1 MTGTCT
7 SYNSQKS
14 KKTATTAEV
23 RLNAL
28 PVLSPQKIN
37 DCLDE
42 FGYHGQNEA
51 RRSVCLNAYR
61 HVKRLKS
68 LHVKKI
74 PCHLLPQHSN
84 AILIGPT
91 GCGKSYIIE
100 LIFGKI
106 LKLPYVIVEMTRFA
120 ETGYVGDDVLNILTR
135 LLESAN
141 GDLVLA
147 ECGVVALDEFDKI
160 AGSNSNARFAGQGTT
175 KDVSGYGVQRELLK
189 MVEGADIQI
198 PLDYGF
204 SNRGSRSVMSTRNI
218 TFFALG
224 AFTGFKDVER
234 SGRSGIGF
242 NKNAEK
248 EERIAYKLSEEE
260 AEDIGGFQTY
270 GFIPELIARFNRIT
284 LFQPLDAATLTK
296 ILCNKL
302 EKYKV
307 EFNEEGFELQVN
319 NNVFDFLVKEALKKR
334 TGARALDS
342 AIMKYL
348 EGVCFECFG
357 QGRIGTVTLRLG
369 KGKLQAEVKIRA

>member
-141 GDLVLA
+141 GDIGLA

-160 AGSNSNARFAGQGTT
+160 AGSNSNARFAGQG
-175 KDVSGYGVQRELLK
+175 QRKMSLVTVFSANYLK
-189 MVEGADIQI
+189 W
-198 PLDYGF
+198 
-204 SNRGSRSVMSTRNI
+204 
-218 TFFALG
+218 
-224 AFTGFKDVER
+224 
-234 SGRSGIGF
+234 
-242 NKNAEK
+242 
-248 EERIAYKLSEEE
+248 
-260 AEDIGGFQTY
+260 
-270 GFIPELIARFNRIT
+270 
-284 LFQPLDAATLTK
+284 
-296 ILCNKL
+296 
-302 EKYKV
+302 
-307 EFNEEGFELQVN
+307 
-319 NNVFDFLVKEALKKR
+319 LK
-334 TGARALDS
+334 
-342 AIMKYL
+342 
-348 EGVCFECFG
+348 
-357 QGRIGTVTLRLG
+357 GRIFRFPWIMGFLIVA
-369 KGKLQAEVKIRA
+369 QEA